1 MAAGRVA
8 GLGQRWCPGRRTRGG
23 DTRVAVPLDQPPAV
37 ADGALRSARSHRLRD
52 AARVHRAAVAFRG
65 RTSYVDHR
73 RPARPGTGDAMIRFD
88 DVTVTYPDA
97 DRPVLER
104 VDLTIPEGELCLVVG
119 RTGSGKST

>member
-8 GLGQRWCPGRRTRGG
+8 GPRQRRCHGRRARGG
-23 DTRVAVPLDQPPAV
+23 DTRVAVPLDQSPAV
-37 ADGALRSARSHRLRD
+37 ADGPLRSARGGRLRH
-52 AARVHRAAVAFRG
+52 AARVPGAAAAFRG

-73 RPARPGTGDAMIRFD
+73 HPARPGTGDAMIRFD
-88 DVTVTYPDA
+88 DVTVTYPEA

-119 RTGSGKST
+119 RTGSG